1 MEQQIINLINERI
14 NKNYLDIKILLLDN
28 NSYSVKVDTQNVQLY
43 FSFLEASLKQS
54 YNRINAVLSFIVS
67 NDGQLIDRMYP
78 FALLREDT
86 KLTID
91 RKFSQAVNL
100 IDELEEGSLDRTCQ
114 LLRQEKSLE
123 MNRP

>member
-1 MEQQIINLINERI
+1 MEKQLINLINESI
-14 NKNYLDIKILLLDN
+14 NKSYLDIKILLLDN
-28 NSYSVKVDTQNVQLY
+28 NNYSSKVDTQNVELY

-54 YNRINAVLSFIVS
+54 YNRINAVLSFIIG

-86 KLTID
+86 KLEID

-100 IDELEEGSLDRTCQ
+100 IDNLEESSLDRTCQ
-114 LLRQEKSLE
+114 LLRREKSLE
-123 MNRP
+123 FNRP